1 MSSVKRQKS
10 LDGNPLRLPM
20 RTRPAVTR
28 SGSGLAIQRS
38 VLAEAAQRKSS
49 RQQKI
54 VRKPPRHTPIPTVVE
69 PPPQVQQEEFLQ
81 PADDA
86 PMLTALLQF
95 RNEQLDFQ
103 EEIRSSIGSL
113 PSQESAPNPPKLI
126 SPDFAKQQEFNLG
139 VISALNSIK
148 LALKTDRPAL
158 IGEVVDKELRRV
170 KSRNSQL
177 VMADRFPGSLSI
189 MESLQDLADL
199 KNDPDCAPFLSE
211 ALHFYA
217 NQQHGMVP
225 FSGNRA
231 PQSVIGPCNFCHAFG
246 HLRRNCVAK
255 AQFDSGQVTAI
266 SAQDPHVVLPP
277 SAIAWSGGNFGGPAA
292 PQQYSQ

>member
-1 MSSVKRQKS
+1 
-10 LDGNPLRLPM
+10 M

-49 RQQKI
+49 RLQKT
-54 VRKPPRHTPIPTVVE
+54 VRKPPRRSPIPTIAE
-69 PPPQVQQEEFLQ
+69 PPPQIQQEDFLQ
-81 PADDA
+81 PADDS
-86 PMLTALLQF
+86 LILNALLQF

-113 PSQESAPNPPKLI
+113 PSQESAPNPPNLI
-126 SPDFAKQQEFNLG
+126 SPGFAKQQEFNLG

-148 LALKTDRPAL
+148 LALKTDPAL
-158 IGEVVDKELRRV
+158 IGEIVDKELRRV

-177 VMADRFPGSLSI
+177 LMADRFPGSLSI
-189 MESLQDLADL
+189 MESLRDLADL

-211 ALHFYA
+211 TLHFYA
-217 NQQHGMVP
+217 NQQQGMVP

-231 PQSVIGPCNFCHAFG
+231 PQSVIGACNFCHAFG

-255 AQFDSGQVTAI
+255 AQFDAGQVTTI
-266 SAQDPHVVLPP
+266 SAQDPQVVHNFPMPP
-277 SAIAWSGGNFGGPAA
+277 PATAWSGGNFGGPAA
-292 PQQYSQ
+292 PLQYSQ